1 MSQLLIFHHPRGGDE
16 IYIYGYV
23 ASGYI
28 AGRGGGTGRGKRDKG
43 TKNVVSLYD
52 MKRLSLLLLLAAGLL
67 TAAKPAFAQGNALTY
82 LENQIRSG
90 VLKGAAVGFL
100 ATDAQ
105 GKVIA
110 SLNADERSVPA
121 SNLKLVTTGTALHAL
136 GHDYRFQTRLGY
148 TGTILEDGTLQGDL
162 YIIGGGDPTLGAGD
176 NIGLKTDALF
186 WRWKKIL
193 ADKGITRIT
202 GRIIGDGRAWEG
214 NLENSSW
221 SYDDTGTYYGAGA
234 SALCFYKNATD
245 WDVKAGEKAGAEVPV
260 SQTYPETPW
269 MHFRNYSFTG
279 GPGTGNSLYLYTTD
293 LAPYAEMRGTFA
305 TDRKPKTEHFANKY
319 GALTCAYYFWKNLRA
334 TGWEVGGGYADIDR
348 GGYLRGADFVP
359 GEKAGTPT
367 LLGASDS
374 PALKDIA
381 RETNVRSDNF
391 YAESLFRTMGES
403 ATGIAVYDSC
413 RVAVQ
418 EVLLGLGLP
427 LDGLYMEDGSG
438 LSRKNHVSPAFL
450 AAFLRQMTL
459 SPAFPAFLA
468 SLPHPGEG
476 TLAGVLPQLEGK
488 ERLCFKSGSMEGTLC
503 YSGYILDG
511 EGKPAVIFSLLTNN
525 ATSRPSEVRAV
536 LTRAIALLMP

>member
-1 MSQLLIFHHPRGGDE
+1 MKKMLSVWVLAAALGAASP
-16 IYIYGYV
+16 V
-23 ASGYI
+23 AS
-28 AGRGGGTGRGKRDKG
+28 
-43 TKNVVSLYD
+43 
-52 MKRLSLLLLLAAGLL
+52 
-67 TAAKPAFAQGNALTY
+67 AQGNAFSY
-82 LENQIRSG
+82 LQSQLRSG
-90 VLKGAAVGFL
+90 ALKGAAVGFI

-105 GKVIA
+105 GKVLA
-110 SLNADERSVPA
+110 SLDADERRVPA

-136 GHDYRFQTRLGY
+136 GPDYRFQTRLGY
-148 TGTILEDGTLQGDL
+148 TGTILDDGTLQGDL
-162 YIIGGGDPTLGAGD
+162 YIIGGGDPTLGAED
-176 NIGLKTDALF
+176 NIALKTDALF

-214 NLENSSW
+214 NLENDSW
-221 SYDDTGTYYGAGA
+221 SYNDTGTYYGTGA

-245 WDVKAGEKAGAEVPV
+245 WDVQAGEKAGAEVPV
-260 SQTYPETPW
+260 HQTYPETPW

-319 GALTCAYYFWKNLRA
+319 GALTCAYYFWKNLQA

-359 GEKAGTPT
+359 GEKAAAPT
-367 LLGASDS
+367 VLGASDS
-374 PALKDIA
+374 PTLKDIA

-391 YAESLFRTMGES
+391 YAESLFRAMGES
-403 ATGIAVYDSC
+403 ATETAVYDSC
-413 RVAVQ
+413 TVAVK
-418 EVLLGLGLP
+418 EVLLGLDLP
-427 LDGLYMEDGSG
+427 LDGLQMEDGSG
-438 LSRKNHVSPAFL
+438 LSRQNQLSPAFL
-450 AAFLRQMTL
+450 AAFLRQMTH

-503 YSGYILDG
+503 YSGYILDE
-511 EGKPAVIFSLLTNN
+511 EGKPAVIFSLMANN
-525 ATSRPSEVRAV
+525 TTERPSQVRAV